1 MKVIRKVILLTVA
14 ATTVSAC
21 SSTTSMFGDTDLQIS
36 GTEEGIQ
43 SFFDGVVGTAIA
55 GKQIENIPTD
65 TPHHQLRR
73 AQNMQRT
80 LRVIKPT
87 KKGSK

>member
-1 MKVIRKVILLTVA
+1 MKRLTRVLA
-14 ATTVSAC
+14 ATSIAASMSAC

-55 GKQIENIPTD
+55 GKQLENVPTD

-73 AQNMQRT
+73 EQNQVRA
-80 LRVIKPT
+80 LRYRV
-87 KKGSK
+87 KKGGK